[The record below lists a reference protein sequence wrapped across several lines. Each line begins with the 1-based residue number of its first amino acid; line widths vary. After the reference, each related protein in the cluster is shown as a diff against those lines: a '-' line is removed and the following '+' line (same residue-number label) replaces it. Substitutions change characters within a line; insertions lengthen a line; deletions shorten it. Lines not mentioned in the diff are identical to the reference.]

1 MNITLNKIDN
11 LNGLLTI
18 NLTPEDYD
26 SKWNES
32 LKTIRKRVDMKGFRK
47 GMVPMGL
54 VKKMYGTS
62 ALVEEVN
69 KILSDALYN
78 HIVTE
83 KLNVLGDP
91 LPSLNQ
97 PEINWEEPGNFEFL
111 FDLGFG
117 PELDLN
123 FTEADKVP
131 FYQVVVNDEM
141 IDERVRSYAM
151 NFGKMIDTDKV
162 EINSMI
168 EADFI
173 QLNEQGEEMAE
184 GVKTAD
190 SSFLLSKIADAVA
203 KEQFIGKI
211 AGDQLRI
218 NINDCFK
225 NATDLA
231 AMLSIDKQA
240 AEQLSGDFSVVIKK
254 ISAWGPSDVNQDL
267 YDQMYGHG
275 VVNSDEEFREKMK
288 AEILRD
294 YEYESEFKFVHDLRD
309 TMLGKFNMEL
319 PATFLKRW
327 LEKTNE
333 KLSAEEIEKDWA
345 AFERDLAWQIIKD
358 KVAEKESVTVNQED
372 MMDMAKEI
380 TLAQFRQYGFTSLP
394 EEELVKFA
402 SKVLENEEQR
412 RRIGESKRDEK
423 VHNAFKNLVPLNK
436 IELELSAYQEI
447 MQSVHQH
454 E

>member
-18 NLTPEDYD
+18 NLTPEDYE
-26 SKWNES
+26 SKWSES

-47 GMVPMGL
+47 GNVPMGL

-78 HIVTE
+78 HIVSE
-83 KLNVLGDP
+83 RLNVLGDP

-117 PELDLN
+117 PELELN
-123 FTEADKVP
+123 FTDEDKVP
-131 FYQVVVNDEM
+131 YYQILVSDDM

-151 NFGKMIDTDKV
+151 NFGKMIDSDVV
-162 EINSMI
+162 ENISML

-173 QLNEQGEEMAE
+173 QLNEQGEEL
-184 GVKTAD
+184 AD
-190 SSFLLSKIADAVA
+190 GLKVSEASFLLSKIADPAA
-203 KEQFIGKI
+203 KEQFIGKK
-211 AGDQLRI
+211 AGDQLQI

-225 NATDLA
+225 NTTDLA
-231 AMLSIDKQA
+231 AMLSIDKKI
-240 AEQLSGDFSVVIKK
+240 AENLSGDFKVIITK
-254 ISAWGPSDVNQDL
+254 ISGWGPSEVNQEL
-267 YDQMYGHG
+267 FDQMYGAG
-275 VVNSDEEFREKMK
+275 VVNSMEEFREKLK
-288 AEILRD
+288 AEIMRD
-294 YEYESEFKFVHDLRD
+294 YEYESEFRFVHDLRD
-309 TMLGKFNMEL
+309 KMLSKFNMEL
-319 PATFLKRW
+319 PAAFLKRW

-358 KVAEKESVTVNQED
+358 KVAEKENVTVNQED

-394 EEELVKFA
+394 EEELEKFA
-402 SKVLENEEQR
+402 GKVLENAEQR
-412 RRIGESKRDEK
+412 RRISESKRDEK
-423 VHNAFKNLVPLNK
+423 VHNAFKNLVPLDT
-436 IELELSAYQEI
+436 IELGFDAYQDV
-447 MQSVHQH
+447 MKSMHQH
-454 E
+454 D